1 MKEIKNIR
9 ELTADLG
16 RVYAELRARE
26 IEIKE
31 EEIQYL
37 NKFVQETADSAGKE
51 AHRVE
56 TAGLQLLDGVQATT
70 YARIRSTAESPVRR
84 SRRYLFSMP
93 MANNFADSK

>member
-1 MKEIKNIR
+1 MTVDFGAI
-9 ELTADLG
+9 ADAIDLLG
-16 RVYAELRARE
+16 GVE

-56 TAGLQLLDGVQATT
+56 TAGLQLLDGV
-70 YARIRSTAESPVRR
+70 
-84 SRRYLFSMP
+84 
-93 MANNFADSK
+93 